1 MVLSCPFSGLV
12 AMNELI
18 KEGAIPALLNQRGA
32 DTKVRRVQQ
41 LLLYLESYVDADREH
56 CWHSS
61 S

>member
-1 MVLSCPFSGLV
+1 MVLSCPFLGLV

-56 CWHSS
+56 CWRSS